1 MPDHAP
7 HEEAP
12 MSVRV
17 LLVDDDHFARAS
29 VRSLLSAEP
38 GVHIVGEAS
47 DGHAALD
54 AIEREDPDLVFLD
67 VDMPGLDGFG
77 VLEALGGARL
87 PAVVF
92 VTAHEHYAIRAFEVH
107 AMDYLL
113 KPFGRERFRQAFAR
127 ARAALARRDDD
138 GQAERVQALLEELRE
153 EQRGIERLLA
163 PAAPL
168 DRILVK
174 ARDRVL
180 LVELA
185 DVDWIEAE
193 GNYVRLHAGGASYLV
208 RWKIGSLEERLD
220 PRRFARVHR
229 STVVNLER
237 VRELR
242 PWFAGDL
249 LVVLKDGTE
258 LKLSRGYRPKLEER
272 LGGTGT

>member
-1 MPDHAP
+1 
-7 HEEAP
+7 

-38 GVHIVGEAS
+38 GVHIVGEAA
-47 DGHAALD
+47 DGHAALE

-185 DVDWIEAE
+185 EVDWIEAE
-193 GNYVRLHAGGASYLV
+193 GNYVRLHAGSAAYLV

-220 PRRFARVHR
+220 PRRFARIHR

-237 VRELR
+237 VQELR

>member
-38 GVHIVGEAS
+38 GVRIVGEAS
-47 DGHAALD
+47 DGHAALE

-174 ARDRVL
+174 AHDRVL